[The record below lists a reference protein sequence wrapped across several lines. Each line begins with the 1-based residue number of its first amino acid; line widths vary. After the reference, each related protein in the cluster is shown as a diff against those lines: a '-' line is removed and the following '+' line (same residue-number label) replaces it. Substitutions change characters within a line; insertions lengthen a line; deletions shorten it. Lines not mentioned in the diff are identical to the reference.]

1 MKLTIRLSI
10 IFFLASLLLAG
21 CTKLV
26 FYPLDGGGME
36 RLPYI
41 KIDQQQARL
50 MMEADDG
57 HVVVDVRRQDEYDAG
72 HIPGAILI
80 PNETIGAEPPEAL
93 PDRSQIILIY
103 CRSGNRSKQ
112 AAEKLGKMGYFN
124 VYEFG
129 GIIDWT
135 GDVVTTEEEQAM
147 EREKQDALAD
157 AIRPVPTLVIE
168 ANGRTFY
175 VTPADN
181 PSAKALIEQ
190 LSHGQIELELHDYG
204 SFEKVGPLPWDLPRS
219 DEDITTAPGDVIL
232 YQGNQIT
239 LYYDE
244 NTWNFTHL
252 GRIEGA
258 TREGLLS
265 VLGEGSVTVKLW
277 VEWSE

>member
-1 MKLTIRLSI
+1 MKP
-10 IFFLASLLLAG
+10 
-21 CTKLV
+21 V

-36 RLPYI
+36 RLPYL
-41 KIDQQQARL
+41 KIDQQQAKR

-93 PDRSQIILIY
+93 PDRSQIILVY

-112 AAEKLGKMGYFN
+112 AAEKLGKMGYYN

-244 NTWNFTHL
+244 NTWNFTRL

>member
-1 MKLTIRLSI
+1 
-10 IFFLASLLLAG
+10 
-21 CTKLV
+21 
-26 FYPLDGGGME
+26 
-36 RLPYI
+36 
-41 KIDQQQARL
+41 
-50 MMEADDG
+50 
-57 HVVVDVRRQDEYDAG
+57 
-72 HIPGAILI
+72 
-80 PNETIGAEPPEAL
+80 
-93 PDRSQIILIY
+93 
-103 CRSGNRSKQ
+103 
-112 AAEKLGKMGYFN
+112 
-124 VYEFG
+124 
-129 GIIDWT
+129 
-135 GDVVTTEEEQAM
+135 M